1 MFILTSEEYKH
12 ILDVSSTHCL
22 ICNNI
27 WDKVSKIM
35 TVGTKLACFVFK
47 REGHNF
53 GRGYCQ
59 DVGLL
64 FVM

>member
-12 ILDVSSTHCL
+12 ILNVSSTHCL
-22 ICNNI
+22 ICNNN

-35 TVGTKLACFVFK
+35 TVRTKLACFVFK

-53 GRGYCQ
+53 GRGIVRMW
-59 DVGLL
+59 DLL

>member
-27 WDKVSKIM
+27 LDKVSKIM
-35 TVGTKLACFVFK
+35 TVRTKLACFVFK
-47 REGHNF
+47 ARVIILEGGIVRMKDYF
-53 GRGYCQ
+53 
-59 DVGLL
+59 L
-64 FVM
+64 

>member
-22 ICNNI
+22 IYNN
-27 WDKVSKIM
+27 KVSIIM
-35 TVGTKLACFVFK
+35 RVGTKLACFVFK

>member
-12 ILDVSSTHCL
+12 TLDVSSTHYL

-35 TVGTKLACFVFK
+35 TVRTKLACFVFK
-47 REGHNF
+47 REGHN

-59 DVGLL
+59 DMGLL

>member
-12 ILDVSSTHCL
+12 ILDVSSTHYL

-35 TVGTKLACFVFK
+35 TERTKLACIVFK

-53 GRGYCQ
+53 GRGNCQ
-59 DVGLL
+59 DVRLL